1 MQKKSRFE
9 IIDIPSL
16 ESREKSA
23 SFKGRSWVSLE
34 GKKKM
39 AARIF
44 GKRNILVNNQSDR
57 DRFLDFV
64 LEFPGSKRGKGE
76 REREERVF
84 AASTRVHE
92 AVNGRFAGKWKL
104 DERRALATGP
114 FTAAHAEESSAFGDR
129 ERKEEKKKKKK
140 GKTDCQARVL
150 PFELI
155 NLPPL
160 HLTIGA
166 AKHRRNLAKVG
177 RYFAVFGE

>member
-1 MQKKSRFE
+1 MERE
-9 IIDIPSL
+9 IFSSTIKAIATDFSTL
-16 ESREKSA
+16 SSNFR
-23 SFKGRSWVSLE
+23 GR
-34 GKKKM
+34 
-39 AARIF
+39 
-44 GKRNILVNNQSDR
+44 
-57 DRFLDFV
+57 
-64 LEFPGSKRGKGE
+64 RGGRE
-76 REREERVF
+76 RERERS
-84 AASTRVHE
+84 ACLPRVH
-92 AVNGRFAGKWKL
+92 ACTRQLTAGVFAGKWKL

-114 FTAAHAEESSAFGDR
+114 FTAAHTEESSAFGDRER

>member
-1 MQKKSRFE
+1 M
-9 IIDIPSL
+9 
-16 ESREKSA
+16 
-23 SFKGRSWVSLE
+23 
-34 GKKKM
+34 
-39 AARIF
+39 
-44 GKRNILVNNQSDR
+44 
-57 DRFLDFV
+57 
-64 LEFPGSKRGKGE
+64 
-76 REREERVF
+76 F

-129 ERKEEKKKKKK
+129 ERERKEEKKKKKK
-140 GKTDCQARVL
+140 GKTDYQARVL

>member
-1 MQKKSRFE
+1 M
-9 IIDIPSL
+9 P
-16 ESREKSA
+16 
-23 SFKGRSWVSLE
+23 
-34 GKKKM
+34 
-39 AARIF
+39 
-44 GKRNILVNNQSDR
+44 
-57 DRFLDFV
+57 
-64 LEFPGSKRGKGE
+64 
-76 REREERVF
+76 
-84 AASTRVHE
+84 RVH
-92 AVNGRFAGKWKL
+92 ACTRQLTAGVFAGKWKL

-129 ERKEEKKKKKK
+129 EREKRRKKEEE
-140 GKTDCQARVL
+140 GRRKTDCQARVL